1 MRKGLLGVAFALVA
15 VGATGCQGAQ
25 EGGDGSGQGVV
36 LVDKEARAA
45 GFAVEIAG
53 KRLATVLPIAIDD
66 DDDVAL
72 VGPTGRATL
81 SGAEGELLHV
91 EGRQG
96 KLESLGIGQDI
107 EADRVLVEGTEEAA
121 RALAEMLAGEVTA
134 ADDGWQI
141 KANDALHAAAGLPAP
156 DGLIALSPAAVSAED
171 GTVERVGRAVEAF
184 GGMKDRAGRVGKAA
198 DFDHVLAKMQDY
210 GLPTAV
216 ECADPIVGT
225 WMSQDYDERFTDWY
239 VFTMHVKRVQG
250 TTDVV
255 GEIEAHSWN
264 GGPLDTAPGAN
275 ACDGNGGH
283 WVVKM
288 TATGTYQGGEL
299 HFGGTAWHLDKT
311 ICGRAP
317 QPWEYNLDQFSG
329 TIDKSGFKA
338 LNNDGGRMIDQPT
351 PFRRV
356 SCQ

>member
-25 EGGDGSGQGVV
+25 EGGDGSGTGVV
-36 LVDKEARAA
+36 LVDKDARSA
-45 GFAVEIAG
+45 GFAVEVAG
-53 KRLATVLPIAIDD
+53 KRQASVLPIEISD

-72 VGPTGRATL
+72 VGPSGRATL

-91 EGRQG
+91 KGRQG
-96 KLESLGIGQDI
+96 KLESLGIGQDV
-107 EADRVLVEGTEEAA
+107 EADRVLVEGTEESA
-121 RALAEMLAGEVTA
+121 RALGEMLAGEVTA
-134 ADDGWQI
+134 TDGGWQI
-141 KANDALHAAAGLPAP
+141 KADDALHAAAGLPAP
-156 DGLIALSPAAVSAED
+156 DGLIALSPAEKSTDDALIDE
-171 GTVERVGRAVEAF
+171 VERSVERTGALMGHARTKLADGAF
-184 GGMKDRAGRVGKAA
+184 DQVM
-198 DFDHVLAKMQDY
+198 AKMRDY
-210 GLPTAV
+210 GLPPAV

-239 VFTMHVKRVQG
+239 VFTMHVTRVQG
-250 TTDVV
+250 TTDVT

-264 GGPLDTAPGAN
+264 GGPLDTTPGSN
-275 ACDGNGGH
+275 ACEGNGGH

-288 TATGTYQGGEL
+288 AATGTYQGGEL
-299 HFGGTAWHLDKT
+299 HFGGTAWHLDKS
-311 ICGRAP
+311 ICGRSP
-317 QPWEYNLDQFSG
+317 QPWEYNLDQFTG
-329 TIDKSGFKA
+329 TVDKSGFKA